1 MIAMVCRILVA
12 DDSSTIQKVIKI
24 GLASLPNDIRSV
36 SSLADALRAAQPGQ
50 LDLIIAGA
58 GLPGVGAAVDF
69 KKLSEQA
76 GGIPVI
82 VLIGS
87 YDAVREVDLRSA
99 GINQI
104 MKKPFPPGDLTKM
117 VQDLVGGRRPAEA
130 MGRFENQMSENPA
143 FSAPLS
149 NLEVRGSRVPD
160 SPSGLASFD
169 PGQIAQ
175 SIPEAIPQTF
185 PYGSISSFDLGQQ
198 DGSTTIIPPIPD
210 VEPARKGR
218 PAFDLGNQDEKTGPR
233 QPAFPDK
240 ISLTPADNALR
251 APPAQ
256 VSSSQV
262 SGMSAAV
269 ETFVRNELPALV
281 DRAVERYCIEHF
293 KQIAKEALTAELRRL
308 AEEKARFLVDQ

>member
-1 MIAMVCRILVA
+1 MVCRILVA

-36 SSLADALRAAQPGQ
+36 SSLADALRAALPGQ
-50 LDLIIAGA
+50 LELIIVGA
-58 GLPGVGAAVDF
+58 GLPGVSAAGDF

-76 GGIPVI
+76 GGIPMI

-99 GINQI
+99 GINNI

-117 VQDLVGGRRPAEA
+117 VQELVGGRRPSDAL
-130 MGRFENQMSENPA
+130 GRFDSHLQEKAQQT
-143 FSAPLS
+143 SAPVKTETHS
-149 NLEVRGSRVPD
+149 NRIPD
-160 SPSGLASFD
+160 PPLASFEQA
-169 PGQIAQ
+169 QIAK

-185 PYGSISSFDLGQQ
+185 PYGSISSFDLGQ
-198 DGSTTIIPPIPD
+198 DAGTPMIPPIPE

-218 PAFDLGNQDEKTGPR
+218 PAFDLGQQEEKIETST
-233 QPAFPDK
+233 QAFPSK
-240 ISLTPADNALR
+240 VSPPNPENSFR
-251 APPAQ
+251 APPVQ
-256 VSSSQV
+256 MSSSQV
-262 SGMSAAV
+262 SGMSAAI
-269 ETFVRNELPALV
+269 EAFVRNELPGLV
-281 DRAVERYCIEHF
+281 DRAVERYCIENF